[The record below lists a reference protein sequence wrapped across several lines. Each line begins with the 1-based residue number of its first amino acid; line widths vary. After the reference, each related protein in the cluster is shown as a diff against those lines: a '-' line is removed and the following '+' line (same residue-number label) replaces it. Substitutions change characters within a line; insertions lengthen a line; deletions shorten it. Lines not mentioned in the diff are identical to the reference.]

1 MKLSGT
7 TARAG
12 VIRQFGAPRTVVYA
26 LPNGER
32 LQYSQPPFGIQAHN
46 LEPHH
51 REFV

>member
-1 MKLSGT
+1 MKLSGA
-7 TARAG
+7 ARAG
-12 VIRQFGAPRTVVYA
+12 VIQQFGAPRTAVHA

-32 LQYSQPPFGIQAHN
+32 LQYSRPPFDTQAHN